1 MPFIKSQ
8 AIEAIII
15 NDERKQPRDCTHLEA
30 ELESPDS
37 VVRRWA
43 ARDLID
49 CPDASAALVKRL
61 STEDDISV
69 REVIL
74 TTLTFLGDEAAVA
87 GLVECLRS
95 ENASLRNEAIEA
107 MKQLPNEV
115 AIIIRGLLLDKDADV
130 RIFAVN
136 ILETLRHPDVESW
149 LITVIEKDP
158 LLNVCA
164 TAVDLLGEVGTMAAS
179 ESLERLNLRFP
190 EEPYIQFA
198 TKLALERINGE

>member
-1 MPFIKSQ
+1 MAFIKNRPTKTL
-8 AIEAIII
+8 IL
-15 NDERKQPRDCTHLEA
+15 NDERQQPRDCVHLEA
-30 ELESPDS
+30 ELESPDPAA
-37 VVRRWA
+37 RRWA
-43 ARDLID
+43 ARDLTD

-61 STEDDISV
+61 SMEDDISV

-74 TTLTFLGDEAAVA
+74 TTLTSLGDEVAVT

-115 AIIIRGLLLDKDADV
+115 ATIIRELLLDKDADV

-136 ILETLRHPDVESW
+136 ILETLRHPEVESW

-164 TAVDLLGEVGTMAAS
+164 TAVDLLGEVGTMAAR
-179 ESLERLNLRFP
+179 EPLKRLNLRFP
-190 EEPYIQFA
+190 GEPYIQFA
-198 TKLALERINGE
+198 TKLALERINGD